1 MTTQTA
7 HIAAPLKPLRRGR
20 TAAAVAAAVVA
31 NAVLA
36 PATDQLFH
44 VLEVYPPWGQAMPD
58 AGDNLLALGYR
69 LAYGVL
75 GGYIAARLA
84 RQDAPGSPM
93 RAALAFG
100 VVGLLN
106 LAGGVGGALWAVKR
120 LQARRVMD
128 DSSSELSRSMAAL
141 THSAPPDSMN
151 TLRGANSEIF
161 KEPPNGR

>member
-1 MTTQTA
+1 MHVGSEQTERGITALVGRMADGFSRLVTQ
-7 HIAAPLKPLRRGR
+7 HL
-20 TAAAVAAAVVA
+20 
-31 NAVLA
+31 
-36 PATDQLFH
+36 QL
-44 VLEVYPPWGQAMPD
+44 
-58 AGDNLLALGYR
+58 
-69 LAYGVL
+69 
-75 GGYIAARLA
+75 ARLELTEDVKA
-84 RQDAPGSPM
+84 TGRDMAMIAVFVPFILVGYAFLCGAGVVVLS
-93 RAALAFG
+93 RGLGWAGAFG